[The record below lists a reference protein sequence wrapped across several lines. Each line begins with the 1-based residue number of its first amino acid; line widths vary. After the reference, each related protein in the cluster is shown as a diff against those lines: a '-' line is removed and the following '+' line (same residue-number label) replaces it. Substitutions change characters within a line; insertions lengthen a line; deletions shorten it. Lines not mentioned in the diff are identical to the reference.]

1 MKKMLA
7 NVFEFAMF
15 AIDMNLLERRCANQV
30 PKKGEPNHMIE
41 MRMGK
46 EYVQFRA
53 MKQMIQTEDTCPRIQ
68 ENVGFFKKEGRGVPR
83 RTGMVAGR
91 T

>member
-1 MKKMLA
+1 
-7 NVFEFAMF
+7 
-15 AIDMNLLERRCANQV
+15 
-30 PKKGEPNHMIE
+30 MIE

-53 MKQMIQTEDTCPRIQ
+53 VKQMIQSEDTCPCIQ
-68 ENVGFFKKEGRGVPR
+68 KNVGFFEEEGRGVPR